1 MADQEVRS
9 PNSVTRDTPHP
20 RRNETGQM
28 HGGPFS
34 ERADS
39 GAPWKPRADQN
50 APVQGQP
57 LGVMQD
63 RGRRP

>member
-9 PNSVTRDTPHP
+9 PHSLTNDQPHP
-20 RRNETGQM
+20 RRGELTQARIYRG
-28 HGGPFS
+28 
-34 ERADS
+34 DS
-39 GAPWKPRADQN
+39 DPTLPKPRAGQN

-63 RGRRP
+63 RGRRV